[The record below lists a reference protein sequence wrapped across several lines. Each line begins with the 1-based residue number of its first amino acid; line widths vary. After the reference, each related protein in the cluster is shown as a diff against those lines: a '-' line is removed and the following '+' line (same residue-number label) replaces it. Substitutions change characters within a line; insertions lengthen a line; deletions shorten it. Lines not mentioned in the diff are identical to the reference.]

1 MEVKRPKQQ
10 RFFTMRVPEDWFV
23 NLRSICDR
31 KARTATAH
39 LKRAVEIAEIVDEA
53 CGGNDDPQ
61 FIKQKLCDS
70 MILCKGKATKKG
82 RESN

>member
-1 MEVKRPKQQ
+1 MDVKQ
-10 RFFTMRVPEDWFV
+10 RFFTMRVPEDWL
-23 NLRSICDR
+23 NHLRRICDR

-61 FIKQKLCDS
+61 FIRKTLCDS
-70 MILCKGKATKKG
+70 VVLCKGNATKKV